1 LARGNRSRQTY
12 ERTAEERE
20 RARDERARR
29 RADRS
34 AGTEPN
40 GQPGAEPNGLPG
52 AEPVAEQ
59 HAPEPPLGSP
69 VPEQPPAEEPPAE
82 QPPAEE
88 TSPEELAAEQ
98 PLAEETSP
106 EELAAEQP
114 LAEETSPEELAAGQP
129 LAEEPPAEQPTA
141 EHGVA
146 EGDLGIVPAGA
157 FDDPAPAAS
166 STTPAPIPDAP
177 VPHDPPAAPSLP
189 AVPEPS
195 SEQVA
200 PAQADADPAPAG
212 RPSFAGARA
221 AAPLFGRASI
231 PARGRSR
238 RRRSPIARGAAVAAL
253 AAAIAAVVL
262 LVRALLDSQHT
273 KTVAPPAVVRVLLPE
288 GETRIQIA
296 KLAAADG
303 LVGSYRAAAKRSA
316 LLNPAHYG
324 APRGTPDLEGF
335 LFPATYEMVPHAP
348 VSRLVNEQLAAFK
361 ENFGAAEIKRAHALH
376 VTPYQ
381 LLTVASM
388 IEREA
393 QVPSDRAKVAAVI
406 YNRLRQGMPLGIDAT
421 ILYAIEMREGVATY
435 TKELTEAQLH
445 IDSPYNTRTR
455 TGLPPTPIS
464 NPGLASIHAAA
475 NPAHDSYLY
484 YVAGADGC
492 GEQLFSRTLAEFETH
507 AAAYQAAV
515 RRNGGR
521 PPTCKKK

>member
-20 RARDERARR
+20 RAREERARR
-29 RADRS
+29 RADRP
-34 AGTEPN
+34 A
-40 GQPGAEPNGLPG
+40 GAEPNGLPVAEPGEEPG
-52 AEPVAEQ
+52 AEPAAEQ
-59 HAPEPPLGSP
+59 LAPEPALAAG
-69 VPEQPPAEEPPAE
+69 VPEQPPAEEQPAE
-82 QPPAEE
+82 EPPAEE
-88 TSPEELAAEQ
+88 SPASQ
-98 PLAEETSP
+98 QVAEEP
-106 EELAAEQP
+106 PGLQ
-114 LAEETSPEELAAGQP
+114 QV
-129 LAEEPPAEQPTA
+129 AEEPPAEQPTE
-141 EHGVA
+141 EHAVA
-146 EGDLGIVPAGA
+146 DGDLAILPAGSLDA
-157 FDDPAPAAS
+157 PAPAS
-166 STTPAPIPDAP
+166 SPPTPAPIPDAP
-177 VPHDPPAAPSLP
+177 VVHDPPAAPP
-189 AVPEPS
+189 AAVPESS
-195 SEQVA
+195 SEPAA
-200 PAQADADPAPAG
+200 PAYAEADPTPAE

-221 AAPLFGRASI
+221 AAPLFGREHI
-231 PARGRSR
+231 PARGRGR
-238 RRRSPIARGAAVAAL
+238 RRRSPMARVAAL
-253 AAAIAAVVL
+253 AALVAAIAAVVL
-262 LVRALLDSQHT
+262 LVRALLDSRHT
-273 KTVAPPAVVRVLLPE
+273 TTVAPPAVVRVLIPE
-288 GETRIQIA
+288 GETRVQIA

-406 YNRLRQGMPLGIDAT
+406 YNRLRKGMPLGIDAT
-421 ILYAIEMREGVATY
+421 ILYAIEMREGIATY

-492 GEQLFSRTLAEFETH
+492 GEQLFSRTLAEFETN

>member
-1 LARGNRSRQTY
+1 MY

-20 RARDERARR
+20 RAREERARR
-29 RADRS
+29 RAGRS
-34 AGTEPN
+34 E
-40 GQPGAEPNGLPG
+40 GAEPNGLPVPEPGEEPG
-52 AEPVAEQ
+52 AERAAEPGA
-59 HAPEPPLGSP
+59 APAAEHLALEPPLGAP
-69 VPEQPPAEEPPAE
+69 VPEQPPAEEPLAE
-82 QPPAEE
+82 EPLAEEPPVEEPPAEE
-88 TSPEELAAEQ
+88 PPAEEPPAEEPPAEEPSPEEPPAVQ
-98 PLAEETSP
+98 
-106 EELAAEQP
+106 QV
-114 LAEETSPEELAAGQP
+114 
-129 LAEEPPAEQPTA
+129 AEEPPAEQPT
-141 EHGVA
+141 EDHGVA
-146 EGDLGIVPAGA
+146 DGDLPILPAGA
-157 FDDPAPAAS
+157 LDDPAPAAS
-166 STTPAPIPDAP
+166 QPAAAPILDTP
-177 VPHDPPAAPSLP
+177 VAHDPPGAPPAP

-195 SEQVA
+195 SEPAA
-200 PAQADADPAPAG
+200 PAHAEADPTPVAL
-212 RPSFAGARA
+212 PSFAGAKA
-221 AAPLFGRASI
+221 AAPLFGRERI

-238 RRRSPIARGAAVAAL
+238 GRRSPMARVAAVAAL

-262 LVRALLDSQHT
+262 LVRALVGSRHT
-273 KTVAPPAVVRVLLPE
+273 KTVAPPAVVRVLIPE
-288 GETRIQIA
+288 GETRVQIA
-296 KLAAADG
+296 ELAAADG

-361 ENFGAAEIKRAHALH
+361 ENFGAAEMKRAHALH

-406 YNRLRQGMPLGIDAT
+406 YNRLRKGMPLGIDAT
-421 ILYAIEMREGVATY
+421 ILYAIEMREGIATY

-492 GEQLFSRTLAEFETH
+492 GEQLFSRTLAEFETN

>member
-12 ERTAEERE
+12 ERTAEERQ
-20 RARDERARR
+20 RAREERARR

-34 AGTEPN
+34 AGAEPN
-40 GQPGAEPNGLPG
+40 GEPGAEPNGLPEVE
-52 AEPVAEQ
+52 AAAEQ
-59 HAPEPPLGSP
+59 LAPEPPLGAP
-69 VPEQPPAEEPPAE
+69 VPEQPPAAEPLAE
-82 QPPAEE
+82 QPPAEQQAPAE
-88 TSPEELAAEQ
+88 PPAEQ
-98 PLAEETSP
+98 QVAEEP
-106 EELAAEQP
+106 RGEQHV
-114 LAEETSPEELAAGQP
+114 
-129 LAEEPPAEQPTA
+129 AEEPPAEQPTA
-141 EHGVA
+141 EHRVA
-146 EGDLGIVPAGA
+146 EGDLEILPAVPV
-157 FDDPAPAAS
+157 DDPPPTASPA
-166 STTPAPIPDAP
+166 TPAPIPEAA
-177 VPHDPPAAPSLP
+177 VAAEPPAAAPPP

-195 SEQVA
+195 SEPAA
-200 PAQADADPAPAG
+200 PAHAEADPTPAAQ
-212 RPSFAGARA
+212 PSFAGAQA
-221 AAPLFGRASI
+221 AAPLSGWASI

-238 RRRSPIARGAAVAAL
+238 SRRSPIARVAAL
-253 AAAIAAVVL
+253 AALAVAIAAVVL
-262 LVRALLDSQHT
+262 LVRALLDSGHT
-273 KTVAPPAVVRVLLPE
+273 KTVSSPTVVRLLIPE

-303 LVGSYRAAAKRSA
+303 LAGSYRAAAKRSA

-361 ENFGAAEIKRAHALH
+361 ENFGAAEVKRAHALH

-393 QVPSDRAKVAAVI
+393 QVPGDRAKVAAVI
-406 YNRLRQGMPLGIDAT
+406 YNRLRRGMPLGIDAT
-421 ILYAIEMREGVATY
+421 ILYAIEMRAGLATY

-464 NPGLASIHAAA
+464 NPGLAAIHAAA

-492 GEQLFSRTLAEFETH
+492 GEQLFSKTVAEFEAN

>member
-1 LARGNRSRQTY
+1 LARGNRSRQSY

-20 RARDERARR
+20 RAREERARH

-34 AGTEPN
+34 AD
-40 GQPGAEPNGLPG
+40 AEPNGLPG
-52 AEPVAEQ
+52 AEPAAEQ
-59 HAPEPPLGSP
+59 LAPEPPLGAP
-69 VPEQPPAEEPPAE
+69 VPEQPPAEEQLVE
-82 QPPAEE
+82 EPPAEE
-88 TSPEELAAEQ
+88 HVAEQPLAEEPLAEELPAEEPPPEEPPAEKPLAEELAAEQ
-98 PLAEETSP
+98 PLAEE
-106 EELAAEQP
+106 L
-114 LAEETSPEELAAGQP
+114 
-129 LAEEPPAEQPTA
+129 PAEQPTA

-146 EGDLGIVPAGA
+146 EGDLGMEPAGA
-157 FDDPAPAAS
+157 LDAPAPAAS
-166 STTPAPIPDAP
+166 PATPVPIPDAP
-177 VPHDPPAAPSLP
+177 VPVDPPPAPPPP

-195 SEQVA
+195 SEPA
-200 PAQADADPAPAG
+200 PPAQPDADPAPAG
-212 RPSFAGARA
+212 RPSFASAKA
-221 AAPLFGRASI
+221 AAPLSGR
-231 PARGRSR
+231 PGLPTRGRSR
-238 RRRSPIARGAAVAAL
+238 SRRSPIARVAAVAAL

-262 LVRALLDSQHT
+262 LVRALVNSRPT
-273 KTVAPPAVVRVLLPE
+273 KTIAPPAVMRVLIPE

-421 ILYAIEMREGVATY
+421 ILYAIEMREGIATY

-492 GEQLFSRTLAEFETH
+492 GEQLFSRTLAEFETN